1 MWIIPSIFFMF
12 QFIPRLWLGQNADHI
27 RGQLSIDWQCFGYIN
42 ALYYFGYA
50 GMQIPVAM
58 MLDRFQPRYVI
69 SSLIALLSLSF
80 LAFTLT
86 DNWMVAAGA
95 RFFIGIGS
103 AAGFL
108 GVSKIISQWFDR
120 KTYSKLLGISIA
132 FGILGAVYGGGPT
145 YVLVQKYGV
154 DTVAFGIVGVGLAL
168 ALAVFFSV
176 RSPEKS
182 HENNEKLTIAHLKE
196 LISSP
201 TIWIL
206 GAVNLLLVGPLE
218 GFADLWGERYL
229 VDYFG
234 FEKTR
239 ALELVSFIF
248 IGLISASPITPW
260 IGKKIGDYA
269 LINVCGLGIV
279 LCFMVLFMHWAPS
292 WWGVATTLFMMGA
305 FSAYQTNLLSAGS
318 EMVRPVLMGVTI
330 AFLNSWNMSG
340 GSVFHPLVGMI
351 MDSGKTGES
360 NLMGDIIAFLDSWN
374 IFGGATGQSNLVSE
388 STYIAALSTIP
399 LAATIGVVL
408 MFFIGIIHYK
418 KNRLK

>member
-1 MWIIPSIFFMF
+1 MTKYFRHTYSLKSLTMWMISCLFFMF

-27 RGQLSIDWQCFGYIN
+27 REQLSIDWQCFGYIS
-42 ALYYFGYA
+42 ALYYFGYS

-69 SSLIALLSLSF
+69 SGLIALLSLSF

-86 DNWMVAAGA
+86 DNWIVAAGA
-95 RFFIGIGS
+95 RFFIGVGS

-120 KTYSKLLGISIA
+120 KTYAKLLGVSIG

-176 RSPEKS
+176 RSPANS

-218 GFADLWGERYL
+218 GFADVWGGRYL
-229 VDYFG
+229 VDIFG
-234 FEKTR
+234 FKEKS

-279 LCFMVLFMHWAPS
+279 LCFVTLFMQWTTS
-292 WWGVATTLFMMGA
+292 WLGVATTLFMMGA
-305 FSAYQTNLLSAGS
+305 FSSYQTNLLSAGS
-318 EMVRPVLMGVTI
+318 DMVRPVLIGVAV
-330 AFLNSWNMSG
+330 AFLNSWNMFG
-340 GSVFHPLVGMI
+340 GSVFHPLVGGI
-351 MDSGKTGES
+351 MDSGKTG
-360 NLMGDIIAFLDSWN
+360 
-374 IFGGATGQSNLVSE
+374 QSDVVSE
-388 STYIAALSTIP
+388 STYIAALGTIP
-399 LAATIGVVL
+399 LAA
-408 MFFIGIIHYK
+408 MIGIILMCFIWISHHK
-418 KNRLK
+418 HNRLK